1 MPQGFEL
8 VFNDYGAPTRHIS
21 TITAANAAVFKE
33 GQAVT
38 ITNGLVVVAST
49 TGVPAGFATANTTSD
64 GVKPVDFILAREG
77 DNFEVPYTGTPN
89 AAFLAGAQT
98 VALSA
103 DGLSVDAATVAGGA
117 LSVLS
122 VNTVKKTCIVK
133 VKKRVFS

>member
-1 MPQGFEL
+1 MQGFKL
-8 VFNDYGAPTRHIS
+8 IFNDYGAPTRHIS

-33 GQAVT
+33 GRAVA
-38 ITNGLVVVAST
+38 ITNGLVVAADT
-49 TGVPAGFATANTTSD
+49 AGIIAGFATGNVTSD
-64 GVKPVDFILAREG
+64 GVTPVDFILAREG
-77 DNFEVPYTGTPN
+77 DWFEAPYTGTP
-89 AAFLAGAQT
+89 AAGFVAGAQA

-103 DGLSVDAATVAGGA
+103 DGLSVDAATVTGGA